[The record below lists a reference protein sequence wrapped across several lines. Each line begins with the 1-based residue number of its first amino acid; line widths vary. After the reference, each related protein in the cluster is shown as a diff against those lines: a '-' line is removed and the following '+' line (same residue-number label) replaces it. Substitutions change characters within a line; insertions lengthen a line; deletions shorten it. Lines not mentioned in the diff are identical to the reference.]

1 MFGNESPVHK
11 GINLNLG
18 GIEMRKVLGKRWQ
31 RYVAALLTVIM
42 LGTPA
47 MTGYAAANMSG
58 LVSDDVVLS
67 AEKLD
72 QYCESCTSNPKAV
85 EYAKQNF
92 GLSAEVITGE
102 KEHDYLSLLKS
113 IDGFS
118 NLKEEL
124 SVVSVVKVKPIN
136 YVYISGAFNETN
148 DTLLYAVIN
157 GNNNE
162 ILMLN
167 TVKYDGG
174 DSVFVKE
181 FSNEGTI
188 KESSISL
195 AEIAQLKE
203 EHNKEID
210 AFMNKYDSKFELA
223 AINWEYWCC
232 TFAGIIACRTG
243 CAVFIGV
250 NPILGVSVYS
260 ICTTMCDVM
269 WSGGLCSKF

>member
-1 MFGNESPVHK
+1 MK
-11 GINLNLG
+11 KIL
-18 GIEMRKVLGKRWQ
+18 RKRWRQ
-31 RYVAALLTVIM
+31 VLTVMLTIVM

-58 LVSDDVVLS
+58 LVSDKVVLS

-72 QYCESCTSNPKAV
+72 QNCESCTSNPKAV

-102 KEHDYLSLLKS
+102 KEHNYLSLFKS
-113 IDGFS
+113 FEGFS
-118 NLKEEL
+118 NLKEKL
-124 SVVSVVKVKPIN
+124 SVVRVVKVNPIN
-136 YVYISGAFNETN
+136 YVYISGAFKEKN
-148 DTLLYAVIN
+148 DTLLYAVVN

-167 TVKYDGG
+167 TVKYDGS

-195 AEIAQLKE
+195 AEIAQANE
-203 EHNKEID
+203 ENDQELA
-210 AFMNKYDSKFELA
+210 AFMEKYDSKITLA

-232 TFAGIIACRTG
+232 RYAGALACTMGCCVFWELPPVMYACRFMCG
-243 CAVFIGV
+243 YLWKSGV
-250 NPILGVSVYS
+250 
-260 ICTTMCDVM
+260 
-269 WSGGLCSKF
+269 CSKF

>member
-1 MFGNESPVHK
+1 
-11 GINLNLG
+11 
-18 GIEMRKVLGKRWQ
+18 MRKFLGKRWQ

-47 MTGYAAANMSG
+47 MTGYAAVNVSG
-58 LVSDDVVLS
+58 LVPDNTTSV
-67 AEKLD
+67 EKINQD
-72 QYCESCTSNPKAV
+72 CKSCTSPKVV

-102 KEHDYLSLLKS
+102 KEHDYLSLFKS
-113 IDGFS
+113 IEGFN
-118 NLKEEL
+118 NLKEKL
-124 SVVSVVKVKPIN
+124 SVVRVVKVKPIN
-136 YVYISGAFNETN
+136 YVYISGAFKETN
-148 DTLLYAVIN
+148 DTLLYAVVN
-157 GNNNE
+157 GNSNE

-167 TVKYDGG
+167 TIKYDGS

-195 AEIAQLKE
+195 AEIAQAKE

-210 AFMNKYDSKFELA
+210 AFMDKYDSKFELS

-232 TFAGIIACRTG
+232 TFAGIIACRAG
-243 CAVFIGV
+243 CAVFVGV

-269 WSGGLCSKF
+269 WGGGICSQF